1 MLAYDEN
8 GIRVYCALIPIPSRG
23 EARGIA
29 ERKGVEMLLS
39 EAFPG
44 NDAPEV
50 RHDPSGAPV
59 LCGADEVVS
68 VSHCGGMVCI
78 ALACGRRRIGVDAE
92 TMSRGV
98 QLRRVAGRFLA
109 PSQIAAW
116 GCDGQRLLKAWTIK
130 EALYKAVSESGL
142 ALCEIP
148 LPQCDGNGEDWVAFR
163 GTRYSI
169 MHIAV
174 DGFDGILTLA
184 VEI

>member
-8 GIRVYCALIPIPSRG
+8 GIRVYYALMPIPARG

-39 EAFPG
+39 EAFSG
-44 NDAPEV
+44 NDIPVV
-50 RHDPSGAPV
+50 RHNPSGAPV
-59 LCGADEVVS
+59 LCGAEEVVS

-78 ALACGRRRIGVDAE
+78 ALSSDRRRIGIDAE

-98 QLRRVAGRFLA
+98 QLSRVAGRFLS
-109 PSQIAAW
+109 PSQTAAW
-116 GCDGQRLLKAWTIK
+116 GCDEQRLLKAWTIK
-130 EALYKAVSESGL
+130 EALYKAVSEPGL
-142 ALCEIP
+142 ALCDIP
-148 LPQCDGNGEDWVAFR
+148 LPQCDGNEYDWVEIL

-169 MHIAV
+169 MHISV
-174 DGFDGILTLA
+174 GGFEGILTLA